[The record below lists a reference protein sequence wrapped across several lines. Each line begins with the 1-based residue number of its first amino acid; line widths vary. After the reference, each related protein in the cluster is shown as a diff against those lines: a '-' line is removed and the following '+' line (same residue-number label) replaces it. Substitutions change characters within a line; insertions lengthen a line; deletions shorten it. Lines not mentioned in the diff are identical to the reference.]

1 MSAAIKKTIQKVKR
15 PGRRVAPDPAALDAT
30 QIKKMVADDVGGV
43 KPSRMVDGADDVGT
57 FGRKG
62 VDGADDVGTISRKG
76 GGDLDQVAD
85 AGKRGARGDLSAIAN
100 LFKQAPMLAVI
111 AAGAVVGYFVV
122 NTFRGIGEFIGGVK
136 DTVDDVI
143 VKPIGK
149 GMCFVA
155 GQCGEENCETC
166 VESMVGRFWTLLA
179 LIIIGVI
186 AYFAYKRWAV
196 PKTNSSSELKV
207 PLG

>member
-1 MSAAIKKTIQKVKR
+1 MSAVIKKIQKVKR
-15 PGRRVAPDPAALDAT
+15 PGRRVAPNPADAA
-30 QIKKMVADDVGGV
+30 QVHRMVADNVGGKVKAVSKVDAADVG
-43 KPSRMVDGADDVGT
+43 
-57 FGRKG
+57 
-62 VDGADDVGTISRKG
+62 GTISRKG
-76 GGDLDQVAD
+76 NLDEVAE
-85 AGKRGARGDLSAIAN
+85 AGKRGARGDLSAITK

-122 NTFRGIGEFIGGVK
+122 NTLRGIGDFIGGVK
-136 DTVDDVI
+136 DTVDEVL

-166 VESMVGRFWTLLA
+166 VESMVGRFWTLLV

-196 PKTNSSSELKV
+196 PKTPNSTKSLEV
-207 PLG
+207 PLEAK